1 MAYSTTAIDTN
12 RATDYIELPPAVSSE
27 ILGKAVEE
35 SAVMQLAQRIALP
48 GRGLSIPVIM
58 GDAEAA
64 FIGESTEKH
73 VGAASIVS
81 KTMTPYKVAV
91 IELFSD
97 EFRRDLPALYDEII
111 RRAPAAIGKKFDAT
125 IFNGSAPGTGFDVLS
140 GCEEVA
146 LDGGTSEYLQLV
158 EALKKIGA
166 AGGELNGFA
175 MSAQGRAALLAA
187 VDGGGRPIFNA
198 AAEGAVPRVLGA
210 PVAKAQAAYAAA
222 AGDNG
227 DDIVG
232 FAGDWSLA
240 RYGIVDGIKVEFS
253 NQATINDGTN
263 QINLWQ
269 RNMFAVR
276 IEAEVGFVCADDKA
290 FVKLTVAPVASE

>member
-12 RATDYIELPPAVSSE
+12 RATDYIELPPAMSSE
-27 ILGKAVEE
+27 VISKTMEE
-35 SAVMQLAQRIALP
+35 SAVMQLAQRISLP
-48 GRGLSIPVIM
+48 GRGLSIPVIV

-64 FIGESTEKH
+64 FTAESTEKH

-81 KTMTPYKVAV
+81 KTMTPYKIAV
-91 IELFSD
+91 IEIFSE

-111 RRAPAAIGKKFDAT
+111 RRAPAAIAKKFDAT
-125 IFNGSAPGTGFDVLS
+125 IFNGVAPGTGFDVLS
-140 GCEEVA
+140 GCSEVA

-158 EALKKIGA
+158 TALKEIGA
-166 AGGELNGFA
+166 AGGELDGFA

-210 PVAKAQAAYAAA
+210 PVVKAQAAYAAA
-222 AGDNG
+222 GGADG

-240 RYGIVDGIKVEFS
+240 RYGIVDGIKIEFS
-253 NQATINDGTN
+253 NQATVNDGTN

-269 RNMFAVR
+269 RNLMAVR
-276 IEAEVGFVCADDKA
+276 IEAEVSFICADDNA
-290 FVKLTVAPVASE
+290 FVKLTVAPATSE